1 MKNIIPILREKVIR
15 WHRLEEKLNKLM
27 PTMDEMEKL
36 YNNNKLTDKQVVIYN
51 NKIAFFRRLY
61 VEQCAILDSIDMRE
75 MTFINKH
82 KDTYFKGIKG
92 FTKDLES
99 NEQVQYLQIGE

>member
-1 MKNIIPILREKVIR
+1 MKNIIPILREKIKR
-15 WHRLEEKLNKLM
+15 YYNLEEKINQLISIIDK
-27 PTMDEMEKL
+27 MEID
-36 YNNNKLTDKQVVIYN
+36 YNNNKLTDKEIVIFN
-51 NKIAFFRRLY
+51 NKIAFFKRLY

-75 MTFINKH
+75 MSFINKH